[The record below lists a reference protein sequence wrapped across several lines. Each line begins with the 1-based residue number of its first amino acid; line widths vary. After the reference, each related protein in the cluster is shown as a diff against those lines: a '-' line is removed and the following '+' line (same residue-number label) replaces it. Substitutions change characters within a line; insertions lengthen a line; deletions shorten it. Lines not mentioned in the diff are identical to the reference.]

1 MAFSRNIAV
10 PNPAA
15 ASPETNE
22 RRVVIEFLQE
32 SAEPVQGRIHREIHR
47 E

>member
-22 RRVVIEFLQE
+22 RRVVIEFLRDPSQ
-32 SAEPVQGRIHREIHR
+32 PVLGRIHREIHR